1 MYIYLVWGAEINGWP
16 FEKLKMLS
24 IFPMVYPALSSNVAS
39 WEIPKLIVWFFHCHL
54 WLPKGNPPSLRN
66 LMGIC
71 FMLCVFCRASQAN
84 PRCKPLNSEVRWA
97 LRNNK
102 KKSKQN
108 SDSTKA
114 VPNHPRSSKILS
126 FSKFRSREPGVASG
140 SLRPC
145 WFLSGLPNRSQA
157 FERVGDTGNVVQHS
171 VQVSQVSKGT
181 LTFLTAIHATS
192 VAFKCLNV

>member
-16 FEKLKMLS
+16 FKKLKMLS

-114 VPNHPRSSKILS
+114 VPNHPRSSKILCS
-126 FSKFRSREPGVASG
+126 PKSRSREPGVARS
-140 SLRPC
+140 SLRIRLRPC
-145 WFLSGLPNRSQA
+145 RFLSGLPNRYS
-157 FERVGDTGNVVQHS
+157 G
-171 VQVSQVSKGT
+171 
-181 LTFLTAIHATS
+181 
-192 VAFKCLNV
+192 

>member
-16 FEKLKMLS
+16 FKKLKMLS

-39 WEIPKLIVWFFHCHL
+39 WEIPKLNVWFFHCHL
-54 WLPKGNPPSLRN
+54 WLPKGNPPSLGD
-66 LMGIC
+66 LIGS

-145 WFLSGLPNRSQA
+145 WFLSGLPNR
-157 FERVGDTGNVVQHS
+157 
-171 VQVSQVSKGT
+171 T
-181 LTFLTAIHATS
+181 LTHRYFCTQELLHTDAYTHT
-192 VAFKCLNV
+192 VTHRRLHTHRHFCTQKLLHTDAFTH